1 MPGKLDLRL
10 PCTASTVGRMRA
22 AVRQLGVDA
31 GLAEEKVEDLQLA
44 VSEAVT
50 NAIQH
55 GGRAKG
61 EVLVE
66 AQVAGR
72 EVRVSVS
79 DQGGGM
85 RPRADSPG
93 LGLGLP
99 IMAAVSDHFEVVSDG
114 DGTRVNMVFVRD

>member
-1 MPGKLDLRL
+1 MARTLDLRL
-10 PCTASTVGRMRA
+10 PCTASTVARMRS

-31 GLAEEKVEDLQLA
+31 GLSEEKVEDLQLA

-55 GGRAKG
+55 GGRGRG

-66 AQVAGR
+66 ARVTGR
-72 EVRVSVS
+72 ELRVSVS

-85 RPRADSPG
+85 TPRADSPG

-114 DGTRVNMVFVRD
+114 GGTRVNMVFIRG

>member
-1 MPGKLDLRL
+1 MARTLDLRL
-10 PCTASTVGRMRA
+10 PCTASTVARMRA
-22 AVRQLGVDA
+22 AVRQLAVDA
-31 GLAEEKVEDLQLA
+31 GLSTEKVDDLQLA

-55 GGRAKG
+55 GRRGGG

-66 AQVAGR
+66 ARVVDR
-72 EVRVSVS
+72 ELRVSVS

-114 DGTRVNMVFVRD
+114 GGTRVNMIFVRD

>member
-1 MPGKLDLRL
+1 
-10 PCTASTVGRMRA
+10 
-22 AVRQLGVDA
+22 
-31 GLAEEKVEDLQLA
+31 VEDLQLA

-55 GGRAKG
+55 GGRDRG

-66 AQVAGR
+66 ARLVGR
-72 EVRVSVS
+72 ELRVSVS
-79 DQGGGM
+79 DHGGGM

-99 IMAAVSDHFEVVSDG
+99 IMAAVSDHFEVVSDAA
-114 DGTRVNMVFVRD
+114 GTRVNMVFARD